1 VTGTQALRL
10 IGRRLQEAALVK
22 LLLAESGSEEI
33 ARIAEAVA
41 KALKSGHRVVL
52 FGNGGSAADAQHIAC
67 ELEGRFMRER
77 RPWPVLALTTN
88 TSSLTAIGNDY
99 DYEATFPR
107 LVQAHARKGDVAIG
121 LSTSGNSPNV
131 VAGLKAAAKVGAVT
145 IAFTGLKGGKA
156 AKIADL
162 VFRAPSDST
171 PRVQECHIT
180 AGHIVCEIVELAL
193 PR

>member
-1 VTGTQALRL
+1 MRL

-33 ARIAEAVA
+33 ARIAEAVTR
-41 KALKSGHRVVL
+41 ALKAGRRVVL

-99 DYEATFPR
+99 DYESTFPR
-107 LVQAHARKGDVAIG
+107 LVRAHTRKGDVAIG